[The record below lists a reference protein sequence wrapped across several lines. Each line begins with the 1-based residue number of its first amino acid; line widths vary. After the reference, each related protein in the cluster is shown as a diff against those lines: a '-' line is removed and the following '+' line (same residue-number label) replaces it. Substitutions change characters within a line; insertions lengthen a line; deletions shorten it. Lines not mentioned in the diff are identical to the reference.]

1 MYIILIYSIVVLF
14 FLANFYFG
22 KLSWSVRDSWF
33 VRERACGE
41 VDQSQRSAQQ
51 TSASEEKK
59 HERSLSHSDPPA
71 QLTDIHLAL
80 FHPYFDPRLSGK
92 LSNPEEDGEVRI

>member
-1 MYIILIYSIVVLF
+1 MVCQGLLICQRARVWGGGSD
-14 FLANFYFG
+14 
-22 KLSWSVRDSWF
+22 SVQLR
-33 VRERACGE
+33 
-41 VDQSQRSAQQ
+41 RSAALNKHQPQ
-51 TSASEEKK
+51 EKK

>member
-1 MYIILIYSIVVLF
+1 MGRWIRF
-14 FLANFYFG
+14 
-22 KLSWSVRDSWF
+22 
-33 VRERACGE
+33 
-41 VDQSQRSAQQ
+41 SAALDKHQP
-51 TSASEEKK
+51 EENK

-71 QLTDIHLAL
+71 QPTAIHLAL

>member
-1 MYIILIYSIVVLF
+1 MVCQGLLI
-14 FLANFYFG
+14 
-22 KLSWSVRDSWF
+22 
-33 VRERACGE
+33 C
-41 VDQSQRSAQQ
+41 QSARVGRWIRFSAAPPQRSAQQ

-71 QLTDIHLAL
+71 QLTDTHGAL

-92 LSNPEEDGEVRI
+92 LSNPEEDGEVSI